1 MIKRLKRRFI
11 IINMTLVGSLILLIL
26 ISISVLTY
34 NSEINQAYHSLE
46 HATNFFNR
54 DRFPEIEGDSASTM
68 PPEIEPAPEIP
79 KHELDMPTAYAVSV
93 LVDFNGEITEIF
105 DIESNIDTALLVDAT
120 DSALSGSDYG
130 TLSSHNLM
138 YAKKQV
144 NNGYL
149 ITFISTDNI
158 NNTLRNTILISS
170 AIFIL
175 SMLLVFFIS
184 ERLAKYS
191 IKPVDEAWK
200 KQKQFVADASHDLKT
215 PLTVILAN
223 TDILKSNTE
232 STISDEMKWIES
244 TKNEAVY
251 MKGLV
256 ERLLDLAK
264 SERLKDEISLS
275 EENIS
280 LLTSSVVLQ
289 LEAVAYEKNI
299 EIVSNITEELYAVS
313 CAEPYTRLI
322 SILIDNA
329 IKYSTQEK
337 IYVSLHT
344 INKKIIFSVKNF
356 GNTLSKEDL
365 SQIFERFYRADKSRS
380 TEGHGLGLPIAKNL
394 SNALGC
400 MLSVTSD
407 KENGT
412 VFSVTMKKRQ

>member
-11 IINMTLVGSLILLIL
+11 IINMTLVGLLILLIL

-79 KHELDMPTAYAVSV
+79 KHELDMPTVYAVSV
-93 LVDFNGEITEIF
+93 LVDFNGKIAEIF
-105 DIESNIDTALLVDAT
+105 DIESSIDTALLVDAT
-120 DSALSGSDYG
+120 DDALSGGDYG
-130 TLSSHNLM
+130 TLHSHNLM
-138 YAKKQV
+138 YLKKHV

-149 ITFISTDNI
+149 IAFISTDSI
-158 NNTLRNTILISS
+158 NSTMRNTILISL
-170 AIFIL
+170 AIFVL

-251 MKGLV
+251 MKALV

-289 LEAVAYEKNI
+289 LEAIAYERSI
-299 EIVSNITEELYAVS
+299 EIVSSITEELYAMS

-329 IKYSTQEK
+329 IKYSKQDK
-337 IYVSLHT
+337 IYVSLYT
-344 INKKIIFSVKNF
+344 NNKKIIFSVKNF
-356 GNTLSKEDL
+356 GSTLSSEDL

-400 MLSVTSD
+400 ILSVTSD
-407 KENGT
+407 EQNGT